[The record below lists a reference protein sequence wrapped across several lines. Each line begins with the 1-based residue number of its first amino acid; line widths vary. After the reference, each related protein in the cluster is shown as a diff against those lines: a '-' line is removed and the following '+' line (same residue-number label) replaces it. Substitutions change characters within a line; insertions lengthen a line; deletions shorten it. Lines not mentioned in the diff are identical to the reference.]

1 MNKLY
6 TLLLVLSLSCLVG
19 CSNDSNYLEVAEV
32 QLSHDFTAKG
42 GTKFL
47 TVNTDLEYVV
57 KTDADWI
64 YTEIYKGVTNN
75 LRITAN
81 ENTLAVKRSADIIL
95 ESTGVQPITIKVNQ
109 ANSEPFINAYPNEV
123 TLSSGK
129 VDIEIEVN
137 ANTDFTITLPK
148 WISNSED
155 NTPIIGTKK
164 YHFKA
169 DKLFGEE
176 RRGEIIMKN
185 SEGTITKTIS
195 VVQTEEIVPIF
206 EDDFSYTE
214 NKGYAWFVLGSTGTA
229 DVTFDKNSEGMNKG
243 WTSTIHTG
251 KNEAGLP
258 QVKLCDGFISAPFYA
273 KRPSNMVTPKL
284 KELNGTD
291 KVKVTFKACMY
302 DGGTDKSA
310 PDAANELHVYL
321 IGPGT
326 CSVDKFDIT
335 QYGRNWL
342 EHKAYDENVTRDVW
356 QKKENV
362 EYEFTITGVTTETQ
376 IAFHFGPLWPENSQY
391 TANHPDLVSANINC
405 RMGFDDVVVM
415 PIYE

>member
-1 MNKLY
+1 
-6 TLLLVLSLSCLVG
+6 
-19 CSNDSNYLEVAEV
+19 
-32 QLSHDFTAKG
+32 
-42 GTKFL
+42 
-47 TVNTDLEYVV
+47 
-57 KTDADWI
+57 
-64 YTEIYKGVTNN
+64 
-75 LRITAN
+75 
-81 ENTLAVKRSADIIL
+81 
-95 ESTGVQPITIKVNQ
+95 
-109 ANSEPFINAYPNEV
+109 
-123 TLSSGK
+123 
-129 VDIEIEVN
+129 
-137 ANTDFTITLPK
+137 
-148 WISNSED
+148 
-155 NTPIIGTKK
+155 
-164 YHFKA
+164 
-169 DKLFGEE
+169 
-176 RRGEIIMKN
+176 
-185 SEGTITKTIS
+185 
-195 VVQTEEIVPIF
+195 
-206 EDDFSYTE
+206 
-214 NKGYAWFVLGSTGTA
+214 
-229 DVTFDKNSEGMNKG
+229 MNKG

-356 QKKENV
+356 QKKEYV